1 MRPRSS
7 LFALPPFVAGAS
19 LLPPQSPK
27 GPITPQRG
35 TRVQRPPGKTKM
47 VTAVSLVNT
56 PVTVKDAHGQ
66 LVDTLDT
73 KDFQVTD
80 NGVPQ
85 EITHFDLGGDP
96 LFIVFL
102 VETSTRITPLLP
114 QIQKAGIVLG
124 ETVMGSDG
132 EAAVVGFNDAVDKL
146 QDFTTNREAVE
157 KTLAKLN
164 TAGTQGSKLFDAMAL
179 GVEMLSGRP
188 LPTADAPGRRRVML
202 ILSEATDVGSE
213 TKLGAVLRRAQ
224 LSNVTIYS
232 VGLSTTMAELKA
244 PPKDTTPHVTPPG
257 TFGRP
262 SPPGV
267 PQTPDTQAA
276 EYGSGNLM
284 ELMVWT
290 VKHVKDKITDHALEL
305 AATATG
311 GEHLPTFKNHTIENA
326 VDEIGGELHSQYS
339 VSYIPTGT
347 NQTGYHDIKVTVKKE
362 GLKVRARP
370 GYYIA
375 AGPESWI
382 VGLERV
388 CRASPAL
395 RLDRP

>member
-1 MRPRSS
+1 MRNPSFPLLLLCVLAEACLLSAQSPTGPISPQPGAPIQQAPPRSKI
-7 LFALPPFVAGAS
+7 V
-19 LLPPQSPK
+19 
-27 GPITPQRG
+27 RG
-35 TRVQRPPGKTKM
+35 
-47 VTAVSLVNT
+47 VTLVNT
-56 PVTVKDAHGQ
+56 PVTVKDAKGQ
-66 LVDTLDT
+66 LIDTLDA

-80 NGVPQ
+80 NGIPQ
-85 EITHFDLGGDP
+85 QIAHFDLGGDP
-96 LFIVFL
+96 LSIVFL

-132 EAAVVGFNDAVDKL
+132 EAAVVGFNDSVDKL
-146 QDFTTNREAVE
+146 QDFTTNRDAVE
-157 KTLAKLN
+157 KTLTKLN
-164 TAGTQGSKLFDAMAL
+164 TVGTQGSKLFDAMAL

-202 ILSEATDVGSE
+202 ILSEATDVGSD

-224 LSNVTIYS
+224 LLNVTIYS

-262 SPPGV
+262 GPPGV
-267 PQTPDTQAA
+267 PQTPDTQA
-276 EYGSGNLM
+276 EQYGTGNLM
-284 ELMVWT
+284 ELMVWA

-311 GEHLPTFKNHTIENA
+311 GEHVPTFKNHSIENA

-347 NQTGYHDIKVTVKKE
+347 NQAGYHEIKVTVKKE

-375 AGPESWI
+375 SGPES
-382 VGLERV
+382 
-388 CRASPAL
+388 
-395 RLDRP
+395 